1 MVLDFALLPPEI
13 NSGLMYAG
21 AGSAPL
27 MAASTAWSNLAAEL
41 STTATQY
48 ESIITSLTTEQW
60 TGAGSM
66 AAAAAAQP
74 FVAWLTQTAGAAE
87 EAGAQAMAS
96 AAAYEAA
103 FTATVPPPVVAANQ
117 AQLAALVASN
127 ILGQNTPAILATE
140 AQYAEM
146 WVQDATAM
154 YTYAAAATTSS
165 ALQPLTPATP
175 NTNPAA
181 PGVQAAAASA
191 SNANSTATAA
201 ASPLAGLGS
210 IFTAGSVVP
219 FGEQLFQSLPQGVQD
234 FLNAVDGL
242 GGTLFNFNFVQQIG
256 VTAAWFVGNTI
267 PTVASYAHTVWA
279 AGTAAPAA
287 AAAADAV
294 TPAAGAALGRKP
306 RWWARRRRSAAW
318 AQRWARQ
325 GLSAACR
332 CRRAGPRPPRQRWL
346 RPTRRSGAAA
356 GPLPRTRPGRS
367 RRCPGCRVRPR
378 PPRAPV
384 RTVPARGT
392 GSSRSSCPSRLVCD
406 TERPRHAM
414 ANGSSCHLQT
424 GRRVMPKKR
433 RDISRD

>member
-13 NSGLMYAG
+13 NSALMYSG
-21 AGSAPL
+21 AGSGPL

-60 TGAGSM
+60 TGAGSA

-74 FVAWLTQTAGAAE
+74 YVAWLTKTAAAAE
-87 EAGAQAMAS
+87 QAGAQATAS

-103 FTATVPPPVVAANQ
+103 FTATVPPPVIAANQ
-117 AQLAALVASN
+117 AQLAALVATN
-127 ILGQNTPAILATE
+127 VLGQNTPAILATE
-140 AQYAEM
+140 AQYMEM
-146 WVQDATAM
+146 WVQDATTM
-154 YTYAAAATTSS
+154 YTYAAAATTTS

-175 NTNPAA
+175 NTNPAG
-181 PGVQAAAASA
+181 PGIQAAAASA

-219 FGEQLFQSLPQGVQD
+219 FGQQLFQSLPQGVQD

-294 TPAAGAALGRKP
+294 APAVGAEAALAGSVTPIGGMGGAMTAGLGEAGAVGGLSVPASWTSATPATLASANTALGGSGWTAAEDAGPVAAMPGMPGAAAAAKGAGAYG
-306 RWWARRRRSAAW
+306 
-318 AQRWARQ
+318 
-325 GLSAACR
+325 
-332 CRRAGPRPPRQRWL
+332 AGPRYGVKPI
-346 RPTRRSGAAA
+346 
-356 GPLPRTRPGRS
+356 
-367 RRCPGCRVRPR
+367 
-378 PPRAPV
+378 
-384 RTVPARGT
+384 
-392 GSSRSSCPSRLVCD
+392 
-406 TERPRHAM
+406 
-414 ANGSSCHLQT
+414 
-424 GRRVMPKKR
+424 VMPKP
-433 RDISRD
+433 IGV